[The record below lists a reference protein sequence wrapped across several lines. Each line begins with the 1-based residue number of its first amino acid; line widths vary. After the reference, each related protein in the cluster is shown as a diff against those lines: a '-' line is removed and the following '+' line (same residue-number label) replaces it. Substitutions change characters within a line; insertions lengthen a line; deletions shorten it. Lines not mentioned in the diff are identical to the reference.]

1 MATRS
6 EIIESIANLESLI
19 DSAAT
24 SHSVDGQSTTFDLN
38 QALRRLID
46 LPIQLDVIDGS
57 PKRRP
62 SSYSIIMSDASHG

>member
-38 QALRRLID
+38 QARRRLID
-46 LPIQLDVIDGS
+46 LQNQLDVIDGT

-62 SSYSIIMSDASHG
+62 SFYTINLSGGGHG